1 MCSISPTHLNHLPQK
16 EKLKMWRK
24 FFKNPL
30 TNPLKC
36 DIIKAQKRERQQNKP
51 TKKNQKKF
59 KKGLD
64 KPLKMWYNKGT
75 EGKEKPSE

>member
-1 MCSISPTHLNHLPQK
+1 
-16 EKLKMWRK
+16 
-24 FFKNPL
+24 L
-30 TNPLKC
+30 TNSQKC
-36 DIIKAQKRERQQNKP
+36 DIIKTQKREGQQNKP
-51 TKKNQKKF
+51 QKKIKKKF